1 MAYFECL
8 HETKLITDLIQEG
21 GISNMHYS
29 ISNTAEYGDYL
40 SGPKVITGNTK
51 EAMKKILENIQS
63 GNFANEFLEDCRQS
77 NDGSGGPFMKS
88 NRELTQ
94 NHPIEKVGKD
104 LRSKMK
110 FLNSEK
116 LVDKEKN

>member
-1 MAYFECL
+1 
-8 HETKLITDLIQEG
+8 
-21 GISNMHYS
+21 
-29 ISNTAEYGDYL
+29 
-40 SGPKVITGNTK
+40 
-51 EAMKKILENIQS
+51 MKNILKNIQS

-77 NDGSGGPFMKS
+77 DDGSGGPFMKS
-88 NRELTQ
+88 NRELTK